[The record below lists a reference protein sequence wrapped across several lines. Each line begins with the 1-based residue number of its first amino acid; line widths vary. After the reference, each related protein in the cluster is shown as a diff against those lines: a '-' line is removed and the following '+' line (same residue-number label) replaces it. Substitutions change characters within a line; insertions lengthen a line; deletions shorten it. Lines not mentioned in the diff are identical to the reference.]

1 MDCTVNVEIGYL
13 ERLIRDSQK
22 LETLR
27 QITDGKD
34 YADLKLIK
42 AVIESEPTS
51 GEFLQLLQL
60 AEDDTIDQKM
70 INDTLEGIECELEE
84 KADAYA
90 NIIDRLT
97 SDAEM
102 IGREL
107 ERLSYK
113 KKTIESN
120 ISSMKRNLENAMQVT
135 GKRKFKTLIHSYNIQ
150 KNTPQEPKLD
160 RKELMK
166 RIKETGPCEYAE
178 LVQTESLRIR

>member
-1 MDCTVNVEIGYL
+1 M
-13 ERLIRDSQK
+13 
-22 LETLR
+22 TLYD
-27 QITDGKD
+27 IT
-34 YADLKLIK
+34 
-42 AVIESEPTS
+42 

-90 NIIDRLT
+90 NIIDKLT

-150 KNTPQEPKLD
+150 KNTPSLKILDEEKIPKEFYIPQEPKLD

>member
-1 MDCTVNVEIGYL
+1 M
-13 ERLIRDSQK
+13 
-22 LETLR
+22 TLYD
-27 QITDGKD
+27 IT
-34 YADLKLIK
+34 
-42 AVIESEPTS
+42 

-107 ERLSYK
+107 ERLSYR

-120 ISSMKRNLENAMQVT
+120 ISSMKRNLENAMLVT

-150 KNTPQEPKLD
+150 KNAPSLKILDEEKIPKEFYIPQEPKLD
-160 RKELMK
+160 GRELMK

>member
-1 MDCTVNVEIGYL
+1 M
-13 ERLIRDSQK
+13 
-22 LETLR
+22 TLYD
-27 QITDGKD
+27 IT
-34 YADLKLIK
+34 
-42 AVIESEPTS
+42 

-107 ERLSYK
+107 ERLSYR

-120 ISSMKRNLENAMQVT
+120 ISSMKRNLENAMLVT

-150 KNTPQEPKLD
+150 KNAPSLKILDEEKIPKEFYIPQEPKLD
-160 RKELMK
+160 GRELMK
-166 RIKETGPCEYAE
+166 RIKETGPCEYWAS
-178 LVQTESLRIR
+178 QT

>member
-1 MDCTVNVEIGYL
+1 M
-13 ERLIRDSQK
+13 
-22 LETLR
+22 TLYD
-27 QITDGKD
+27 IT
-34 YADLKLIK
+34 
-42 AVIESEPTS
+42 

-107 ERLSYK
+107 ERLSYR

-135 GKRKFKTLIHSYNIQ
+135 GKRKFKTLIHSYNILLW
-150 KNTPQEPKLD
+150 KL
-160 RKELMK
+160 EEK
-166 RIKETGPCEYAE
+166 RIY
-178 LVQTESLRIR
+178 

>member
-1 MDCTVNVEIGYL
+1 M
-13 ERLIRDSQK
+13 
-22 LETLR
+22 TLYD
-27 QITDGKD
+27 IT
-34 YADLKLIK
+34 
-42 AVIESEPTS
+42 

-150 KNTPQEPKLD
+150 KNAPSLKILDEEKIPKEFYIPQEPKLD